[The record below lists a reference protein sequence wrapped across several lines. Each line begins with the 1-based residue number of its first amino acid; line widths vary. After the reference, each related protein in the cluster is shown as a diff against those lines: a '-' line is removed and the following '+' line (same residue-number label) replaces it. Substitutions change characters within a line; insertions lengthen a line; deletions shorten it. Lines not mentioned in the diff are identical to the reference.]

1 MASRVT
7 TKACTQRTARNS
19 PIVPRLCRFFARSR
33 VRNSALVRRWSKRSS
48 AVADRGISKQGEPSS
63 PTLARTGPSSG
74 TMALVAI
81 MQFSPV
87 RPPAG

>member
-1 MASRVT
+1 MANRVM
-7 TKACTQRTARNS
+7 TKACDPPHGQEQAHRAEV
-19 PIVPRLCRFFARSR
+19 VPVLRPQPAAELLPGPEVVEA
-33 VRNSALVRRWSKRSS
+33 VV
-48 AVADRGISKQGEPSS
+48 AVADRGISKHGEPSS